1 MKDSLVCSITP
12 EEIRLLVAAA
22 TRAMAKAY
30 VPYSH
35 FPVGA
40 ALLTDDGTIYEGC
53 NIENASY
60 SLTICAE
67 RTAIFTA
74 LAKGERK
81 FKALAVAA
89 KTSNPLAPC
98 GACRQVIAEF
108 HIPAIIMANQTGEY
122 KVMSLEEILPYSF
135 SSEDLT
141 YFGEDNND

>member
-67 RTAIFTA
+67 RTAIFT
-74 LAKGERK
+74 
-81 FKALAVAA
+81 
-89 KTSNPLAPC
+89 
-98 GACRQVIAEF
+98 
-108 HIPAIIMANQTGEY
+108 
-122 KVMSLEEILPYSF
+122 
-135 SSEDLT
+135 
-141 YFGEDNND
+141 